1 MSTADRIKEARKAA
15 GLTQKEL
22 ASKLGVKHSA
32 VSKYEQ
38 GRVVNLKR
46 ETIAKIAAVLN
57 VKPSWLMCMDD
68 APKKATVELSEKELA
83 IIDMFRAMNEEG
95 QEKVYDYIRDL
106 TELGKYQKGLSALT
120 GTENA

>member
-46 ETIAKIAAVLN
+46 ETIANIAAVLN

-68 APKKATVELSEKELA
+68 STKKTTIELSEKELA

>member
-46 ETIAKIAAVLN
+46 ETIANIAAVLN

-68 APKKATVELSEKELA
+68 STKKTTIELSEKELA

-120 GTENA
+120 GTENE

>member
-1 MSTADRIKEARKAA
+1 MSTSDRIKEARKAA

-46 ETIAKIAAVLN
+46 ETIANIAAVLN

-68 APKKATVELSEKELA
+68 SPKKTTIELSEKELA

-106 TELGKYQKGLSALT
+106 TEFGKYQKGLSALT